1 MICILLIIFLN
12 MLDQLYY
19 ILFLKI
25 NNNNNNNK
33 RNIVLVRTHCIYPY
47 KSNKFLYNFG

>member
-1 MICILLIIFLN
+1 MICILFIIFLN

-25 NNNNNNNK
+25 NNNK
-33 RNIVLVRTHCIYPY
+33 QKIVLVSTYCIYPY